1 MYVYTEIYTINNISE
16 MKGYTGAQETI
27 LPWDMGMKSQEGDT
41 LSQFI
46 VYCTVF
52 KNHKHVLFYNIIKT
66 LKVFKKPES
75 THSRLRNTDDK
86 TSASILCCLLLN
98 GHLIKIRRLLG
109 VCFLKSLCSRWRENV
124 ENLNVTLLLKL

>member
-46 VYCTVF
+46 VYCSF
-52 KNHKHVLFYNIIKT
+52 
-66 LKVFKKPES
+66 
-75 THSRLRNTDDK
+75 
-86 TSASILCCLLLN
+86 
-98 GHLIKIRRLLG
+98 
-109 VCFLKSLCSRWRENV
+109 
-124 ENLNVTLLLKL
+124 